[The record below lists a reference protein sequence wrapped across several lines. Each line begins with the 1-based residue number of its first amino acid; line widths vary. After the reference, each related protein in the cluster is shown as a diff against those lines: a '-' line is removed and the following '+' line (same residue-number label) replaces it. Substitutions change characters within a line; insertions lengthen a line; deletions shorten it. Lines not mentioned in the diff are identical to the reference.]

1 MYGNIINEAFGKVTA
16 KSLNV
21 FITQIKCNAYAVL
34 QISMKRL
41 SLIFGCKKG
50 CKSRN
55 YLIYTLYCGE
65 RGIRTP
71 GGLTLNG
78 FQDRRNRPLCHLSE
92 NPSGFSRTI
101 FCISSAERTRFE
113 LVVEN
118 NPYDSLANCWF
129 QPLTHLSSGSL
140 LRVQRYI
147 RYFSLPNFLG
157 CFLQLFFTIYASR
170 CLSAVVAERCG
181 CGVLQCGKF

>member
-1 MYGNIINEAFGKVTA
+1 MYKKK
-16 KSLNV
+16 KSCKFEL
-21 FITQIKCNAYAVL
+21 TGVL
-34 QISMKRL
+34 S
-41 SLIFGCKKG
+41 
-50 CKSRN
+50 
-55 YLIYTLYCGE
+55 GE

-157 CFLQLFFTIYASR
+157 CFFAVIFHNICKSLSVSGGCGTLWLRSFAMRQILSMFAYASR
-170 CLSAVVAERCG
+170 QSRPNQVWMLCARFALSYGE
-181 CGVLQCGKF
+181 K